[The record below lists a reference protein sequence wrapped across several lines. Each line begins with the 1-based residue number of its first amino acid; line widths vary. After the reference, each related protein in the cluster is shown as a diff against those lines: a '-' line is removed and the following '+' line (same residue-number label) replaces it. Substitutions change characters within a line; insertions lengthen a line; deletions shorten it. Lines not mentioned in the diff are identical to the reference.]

1 MSCTLDLKN
10 LERHVVATFSGTRTP
25 EALLEV
31 ATATIGHCREHE
43 MSLVLLDLRPSSGGL
58 DTIETYEI
66 AGHSLPRQDG
76 ARQLARLAILDRP
89 ENLERIR
96 FFETVAVNR
105 GLAVRSFG
113 DEEHALRWLFTKP
126 GTEQAD

>member
-1 MSCTLDLKN
+1 MRNFDG
-10 LERHVVATFSGTRTP
+10 HVVATFSGSRTP
-25 EALLEV
+25 EALLEIAA
-31 ATATIGHCREHE
+31 ATVRHCQEHA

-58 DTIETYEI
+58 DTIETYEM
-66 AGHSLPRQDG
+66 AGHSLPRHDG

-113 DEEHALRWLFTKP
+113 DEDDALRWLYQSS
-126 GTEQAD
+126 GNDQAG